1 LSLLITAVTIT
12 TIIITNHLKPKKK
25 KCIICYLPT
34 NPGAATPSEV
44 L

>member
-1 LSLLITAVTIT
+1 LSPVITTIT
-12 TIIITNHLKPKKK
+12 SIIIITNNLKPKKK

>member
-1 LSLLITAVTIT
+1 LSPLIITITT
-12 TIIITNHLKPKKK
+12 TIIIADNLKPKK

>member
-1 LSLLITAVTIT
+1 LSPLIVTAT
-12 TIIITNHLKPKKK
+12 TTPIIITNNLKPKKK

>member
-1 LSLLITAVTIT
+1 LSLLFVPITTT
-12 TIIITNHLKPKKK
+12 TIIINLKPKKK

>member
-1 LSLLITAVTIT
+1 LNPLIATIT
-12 TIIITNHLKPKKK
+12 TTIILANNLKPKKK

-34 NPGAATPSEV
+34 KPGAATPSEV